1 MRQYVYAV
9 LRQYID
15 ITDDDPA
22 RAGDHRPG
30 GGAAVRVPRY
40 PARTLNYDPL
50 GPPLNQSGR
59 NQSVDDDDDDDDAA
73 SSVS

>member
-15 ITDDDPA
+15 ITDDPA

-40 PARTLNYDPL
+40 PARTLNYDPP

-59 NQSVDDDDDDDDAA
+59 NQSVDDDDDDA